1 MCPAPRA
8 RFSLRV
14 YSKGADEKL
23 TDSTSDLRQTDGTAE
38 FAQALGE
45 TTTFK
50 SKNEEWLSSLPFL
63 PNVRATDADRDK
75 VASDET
81 QLRLIFAVGV

>member
-45 TTTFK
+45 PQRLRARMK
-50 SKNEEWLSSLPFL
+50 SGCLHFHSFQMYGLQMQIETKSLLMRHNF
-63 PNVRATDADRDK
+63 
-75 VASDET
+75 
-81 QLRLIFAVGV
+81 G